1 MKVDAVRGA
10 DGVRHRRVC
19 AAQDARRGAHA
30 TRGRSGATMRGVMFI
45 FFEESARCEAQGGSV
60 QSGRTEVLIG
70 ALLFLLC
77 FLGLPSNNAYTGPRN
92 QADALIDN

>member
-1 MKVDAVRGA
+1 VAWGSTTRGTSGGMRRKA
-10 DGVRHRRVC
+10 RMARSTRHG
-19 AAQDARRGAHA
+19 AHDARRVRCDHA
-30 TRGRSGATMRGVMFI
+30 RRDVY